1 MTVKTDWSGGGSMV
15 DRIGLFIGKRSVR
28 EFFRFCIVGI
38 LSTGI
43 HYGIYLLLLK
53 WVSVNVAYSAGYVVS
68 LGCNLLMTSFFT
80 FRERITWK
88 KATGFLVSHGVNY
101 ILHIL
106 FLNLFLRLGI
116 VERWA
121 PIPVYCIVVPINFI
135 LVRTA
140 FKKLK

>member
-1 MTVKTDWSGGGSMV
+1 MSSIITVRSF
-15 DRIGLFIGKRSVR
+15 LQKRSVK
-28 EFFRFCIVGI
+28 EFLRFCIVGI
-38 LSTGI
+38 VATGI
-43 HYGIYLLLLK
+43 HYGVYLLLLK
-53 WVSVNVAYSAGYVVS
+53 WINVNVAYSVGYVVS